1 MTPDLLK
8 RVRDEGHTV
17 FDDRFQLN
25 IIGIR
30 SPNRDQTED
39 LFDDVI
45 HVIYRDHF
53 MNWVSM
59 AFPATTDPGRMW
71 LERETTN
78 GTAILKAGQYTA
90 WKIDK
95 HRGKYLAL
103 CQRLAAVPVFR
114 DRDRTAELTLNPQS
128 ITTGF
133 FGINIHK
140 SSKWS
145 ENIGPFSAGCS
156 VFQSELHFEIF
167 MSLCHAH
174 AALYS
179 NKFTYTLLED

>member
-1 MTPDLLK
+1 MAFRNCLRGYPDNDGKSLKRPILNIIAITISYHYHYHYQLSERGEEMTPDLLK

-39 LFDDVI
+39 
-45 HVIYRDHF
+45 
-53 MNWVSM
+53 
-59 AFPATTDPGRMW
+59 
-71 LERETTN
+71 
-78 GTAILKAGQYTA
+78 
-90 WKIDK
+90 
-95 HRGKYLAL
+95 
-103 CQRLAAVPVFR
+103 
-114 DRDRTAELTLNPQS
+114 LTLNPQS